1 MNACAVISEQ
11 IARPESEQFRPKMGF
26 GTRLPGVARGGGG
39 ERITVRPSEVLLIA
53 SGVATHRRRIAN

>member
-11 IARPESEQFRPKMGF
+11 IARPESEQFRPKMGS

-39 ERITVRPSEVLLIA
+39 ERITVRPSEL
-53 SGVATHRRRIAN
+53 